1 MANSDRGPGSAARQ
15 ADALRNEGVQVDE
28 DSMGEFYVDFS
39 RYGWFPDPEDYDTIE
54 SSDIEV

>member
-1 MANSDRGPGSAARQ
+1 MANSDRGPGSATRQ

-39 RYGWFPDPEDYDTIE
+39 RCGWFPDPEDYDAIE